1 MKTKI
6 IILLIAGFGI
16 LLNGCKKYDEG
27 ANISLRSKKG
37 RVEGNWDVTVCKVDG
52 QSAFNYSD
60 TWNYYSFDCG
70 QNFSVTET
78 NKINNWTFD
87 FNKEGGFDYTLNQ
100 TSKILDEPET
110 DLYCYPIYTESSVTF
125 SGNGKWKFSSDKEKI
140 TMTYN
145 NQSSLF
151 ASGNSETYTI
161 VELRNKEMKFKGS
174 IDGSVIEFT
183 FQQ

>member
-78 NKINNWTFD
+78 NKINNCLFILSLIYS
-87 FNKEGGFDYTLNQ
+87 GFFIYKHYHSEPFT
-100 TSKILDEPET
+100 ILWYLLLFPE
-110 DLYCYPIYTESSVTF
+110 LVF
-125 SGNGKWKFSSDKEKI
+125 S
-140 TMTYN
+140 
-145 NQSSLF
+145 
-151 ASGNSETYTI
+151 
-161 VELRNKEMKFKGS
+161 
-174 IDGSVIEFT
+174 
-183 FQQ
+183 